1 MSTSKTALKSGVVYA
16 IATMINAGLTFL
28 TTPFFTRVMTQEN
41 YGQYNNFLSWYN
53 ILMIVSLNL
62 SSTLISARQDYKKEI
77 DSYILSMSA
86 LNGILVSFFGVVVFI
101 FNNFFNRYIGLS
113 RIYIFMMFMYI
124 AFNQIFTLYQVT
136 DRFSFRY
143 KTSAIF
149 IIICAI
155 TSAILPMGLVMIM
168 KNQLLGRVIG
178 LVIPTVIMG
187 SVCEI
192 LFIKKGKRIR
202 WQHWKYA
209 VPICLPYIP
218 HLLSLT
224 ILNALDKTMINS
236 MVGSVETAIYSVAY
250 TCGSALSLVVSML
263 NNAYV
268 PWLAEKISEG
278 DEKSVRK
285 FSKYYIGIF
294 QAVLITIL
302 LFAPEMVEILGGKQ
316 YSDAVTIT
324 PAIMVGCGM
333 QLIYTMYVNVE
344 QFYKNTK
351 WMAVV
356 SVVAAVSN
364 GILNYIFIP
373 LVGYKIAAVTTVASY
388 LVLAIG
394 HIIVVEKMR
403 CAKYYSAKFS
413 VIILITDIIAI
424 PAFKYLY
431 NYTTVRFFVIVVYF
445 MFFLT
450 LMYIKRDALRKVIE
464 NIRK

>member
-1 MSTSKTALKSGVVYA
+1 MNTSKNALKSGVVYA
-16 IATMINAGLTFL
+16 IATMINAGLTLL
-28 TTPFFTRVMTQEN
+28 TTPFFTRVMSQVD
-41 YGQYNNFLSWYN
+41 YGKYNNFLSWYN
-53 ILMIVSLNL
+53 ILMVISLNL

-77 DSYILSMSA
+77 DSYILSMSV
-86 LNGILVSFFGVVVFI
+86 LNGILVSSFAVVVLI
-101 FNNFFNRYIGLS
+101 CNNFFTRYLGLS
-113 RIYIFMMFMYI
+113 HIYIFMMLIYI
-124 AFNQIFTLYQVT
+124 VFNQIFTLYQVNE
-136 DRFSFRY
+136 RFSFRY
-143 KTSAIF
+143 KTSAIL

-155 TSAILPMGLVMIM
+155 ASAMLPMGLVMVM

-178 LVIPTVIMG
+178 LVIPTVIIG

-192 LFIKKGKRIR
+192 LFIKKGKRIN

-224 ILNALDKTMINS
+224 VLNALDKTMIDS

-294 QAVLITIL
+294 QAILITIL
-302 LFAPEMVEILGGKQ
+302 LFAPEMVKILGGKQ
-316 YSDAVTIT
+316 YSDAVAIT

-373 LVGYKIAAVTTVASY
+373 LVGYKIAAITTVASY
-388 LVLAIG
+388 LVLTIG

-403 CAKYYSAKFS
+403 CAKCYSAKFS
-413 VIILITDIIAI
+413 IIILIADIIAI
-424 PAFKYLY
+424 PTFKYLY

-445 MFFLT
+445 ILFLT